1 MWDPTKPVA
10 PRTIADFE
18 AAASLLMVEQV
29 VVPAWRAGLVD
40 LDSVVVVKLKPCVQL
55 DPPTYDNCDSGRRNF
70 DVHCMDKNVLYIKK
84 HGITAKVNSI

>member
-29 VVPAWRAGLVD
+29 VVPAWRAELVD
-40 LDSVVVVKLKPCVQL
+40 LDSVVVVKLKP
-55 DPPTYDNCDSGRRNF
+55 
-70 DVHCMDKNVLYIKK
+70 VLKLILP
-84 HGITAKVNSI
+84 HTITAIVADVTLTYIVCIRMYCT